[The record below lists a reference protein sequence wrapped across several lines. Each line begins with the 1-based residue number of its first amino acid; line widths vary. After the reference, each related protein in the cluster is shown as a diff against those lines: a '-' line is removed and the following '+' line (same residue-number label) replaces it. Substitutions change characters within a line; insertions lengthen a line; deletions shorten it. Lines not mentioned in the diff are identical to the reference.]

1 MAPTIL
7 PTKPAL
13 TPQMGAQRPSDTQP
27 NTSRAAESEGFEPAS
42 YRKAEQ
48 APVAVARAKTGQQA
62 PAAAKAPH
70 TFTLQTLSAYAGVIV
85 GQLEKTVAPL
95 GPETPQAPRSSGP
108 DGPPEPPGSR
118 LNIKI

>member
-13 TPQMGAQRPSDTQP
+13 TPQIGAQRPSD
-27 NTSRAAESEGFEPAS
+27 NAANASRAAESEGFEPAS
-42 YRKAEQ
+42 YRKAEKP
-48 APVAVARAKTGQQA
+48 PVAVARAKTEQQA
-62 PAAAKAPH
+62 QAAKAPH

-95 GPETPQAPRSSGP
+95 GSETSPAPRSSGP